1 MSPVHDTATSSIPP
15 MQITTSRFGVL
26 DALDDQMIEI
36 DGGLLGFP
44 DACSYV
50 RVEIPDAEGWLWL
63 QSVED
68 PDLAFLAVDAF
79 LFFPEYDL
87 ELPDADAAAMELEA
101 STDAEV
107 LALVTVRH
115 TEDGAMESITA
126 NLLGPLVIND
136 RTKVGRQ
143 VVLSDSQYSTREIVS
158 A

>member
-1 MSPVHDTATSSIPP
+1 MSPVQNMTTSSIPP

-26 DALDDQMIEI
+26 DALDDQMVEI

-44 DACSYV
+44 DARRYV
-50 RVEIPDAEGWLWL
+50 RVAIPDAEGWLWL
-63 QSVED
+63 QSADD

-79 LFFPEYDL
+79 LFFPDYDL
-87 ELPDADAAAMELEA
+87 ELPDADATAIELEV

-107 LALVTVRH
+107 LALVTVRRAD
-115 TEDGAMESITA
+115 DGGTDSISA
-126 NLLGPLVIND
+126 NLLGPLVINN

-143 VVLSDSQYSTREIVS
+143 VVLSDSQYSTREIMS